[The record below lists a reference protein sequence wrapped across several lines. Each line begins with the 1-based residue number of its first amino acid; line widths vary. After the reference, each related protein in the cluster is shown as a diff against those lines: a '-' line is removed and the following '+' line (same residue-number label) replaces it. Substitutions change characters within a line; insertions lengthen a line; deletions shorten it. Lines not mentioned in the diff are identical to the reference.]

1 MNLHYGSPQIAIGIA
16 FGVLAVLLA
25 VVFVV
30 IGTQAG
36 TEVGE
41 QRVHDVGYWMRRRWL
56 ALLVAI
62 GVLVVGISL
71 FDLPYAGGNPA
82 RREVVKVTGVQ
93 FVWVLSPDRVR
104 AGTPVRFDV
113 TSADVNHGFG
123 LYDPHG
129 HLIGSV
135 QAMPGFHNKLDLT
148 LNEAGVYRI
157 LCFELCGVNHSTMQN
172 TFTVTPR

>member
-25 VVFVV
+25 LVFVV

-41 QRVHDVGYWMRRRWL
+41 QRVHDVGYWIRRRWL

-71 FDLPYAGGNPA
+71 FDLPYAGGI
-82 RREVVKVTGVQ
+82 RH
-93 FVWVLSPDRVR
+93 
-104 AGTPVRFDV
+104 AGR
-113 TSADVNHGFG
+113 S
-123 LYDPHG
+123 
-129 HLIGSV
+129 
-135 QAMPGFHNKLDLT
+135 
-148 LNEAGVYRI
+148 
-157 LCFELCGVNHSTMQN
+157 
-172 TFTVTPR
+172 